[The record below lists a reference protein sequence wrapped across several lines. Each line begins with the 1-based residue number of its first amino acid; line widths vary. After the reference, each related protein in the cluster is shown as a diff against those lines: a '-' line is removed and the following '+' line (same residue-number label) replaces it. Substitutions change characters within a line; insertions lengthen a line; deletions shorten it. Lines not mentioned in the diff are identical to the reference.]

1 MRALAR
7 WGVAPL
13 LAAPVGA
20 WALGFG
26 DIELQSALNQP
37 FQAQIALVATP
48 DELQGLKVALASP
61 EVFERYGIDRPGYL
75 SRFEFKIATSG
86 GRSVVQVTSREAIVE
101 PFVTLLVE
109 ATWSRGRRLREYT
122 VLLDPPVLLPAPTAP
137 TAVSPAQTRP
147 SGSNAPGG
155 AINRPAPTAVSPAP
169 EPATPTPQPTPPRT
183 EPAPAPKSGE
193 TPKTSPPPRA
203 LPTSAPGGSYGPVRR
218 AETLWAIADRMRPE
232 GVSINQ
238 MMVAVYRANP
248 HAFGANMNVLL
259 AGATLQLPTNADLE
273 QLSARVAN
281 EEVKR
286 QTDEWANRS
295 PQDHTL
301 RLLPPS
307 DSKAAAPAPPAQA
320 SRAPGNAEAAAPAA
334 QTSTPAATSANASS
348 EEESRRLL
356 ELKNEQLRN
365 LQEQAAAT
373 AASAE
378 KPAQAPADKP
388 APGVELEP
396 EPLFAD
402 EAKQDKSNAA
412 PAPPPAEAAPTPAA
426 QSTPAPAPSGPSLVS
441 QALDWLM
448 APVLW
453 IGLGVA
459 ALLLTALWF
468 VRRRKQEPEDV
479 TGRWEAL
486 ESEVAD
492 DVARENTERLRR
504 QVPEGSIVVEEG
516 DRSARRAEP
525 EGEGAPEPRRAA
537 AQRTARAAPTTS
549 GDETLSSQTVIN
561 LDQADPVAEADF
573 HMAYGLYD
581 QAAELVQK
589 ALEAQPNRRD
599 LKLKLLEVFFVWG
612 NKDAFLNA
620 AQNLRKEIGQKADP
634 DWDKVVI
641 MGKQICPDERLF
653 AEATSG
659 AGQVD
664 VDLQAGESPLDL
676 AFDEAGGGDANAGV
690 DLDLGEASLAS
701 FDLEP
706 TAERPALKATPAK
719 PAAPAKGAAKP
730 ARDELD
736 AAFDIGERTAA
747 GLEDAFKDLDA
758 AAEETSPD
766 VSDALAV
773 TQESPTIETPRDGRD
788 WSNLSIESPTAEIA
802 AADAPTVET
811 PTIESA
817 RPDAPT
823 VETRTVQTAYRS
835 EPPTVEQPALAS
847 GGGGSELTAEIDLD
861 DLGLDVKDLQGL
873 PHDLGDLPA
882 AAERETDTR
891 EQPALGAEDDLL
903 SATGVTQVL
912 RDDDEGAADFDQR
925 KTSVLHDDEA
935 TMLAPSVGD
944 STMTGTEVLE
954 HRFEFDESGE
964 TSLVQALHKQDK
976 ENLDLNLDDLT
987 AALHSADTVEQ
998 PRTSSFSKDVFG
1010 GGETPVDIDIGVD
1023 VVGSDDPTGTE
1034 EVSPLDPQT
1043 MTEVGTK
1050 LDLARAYIDMGD
1062 PEGARSI
1069 LEEVLDEGDPNQRRE
1084 AQSLIDVL
1092 SA

>member
-7 WGVAPL
+7 WGVTPL
-13 LAAPVGA
+13 LAAPLGA

-37 FQAQIALVATP
+37 FQAQIALVATA
-48 DELQGLKVALASP
+48 DELQGLKVDLAPP
-61 EVFERYGIDRPGYL
+61 EVFARYGIDRPSYL
-75 SRFEFKIATSG
+75 TRFEFKIATSA
-86 GRSVVQVTSREAIVE
+86 GRPVVQVTSREAVVE

-109 ATWSRGRRLREYT
+109 ATWARGRRLREYT
-122 VLLDPPVLLPAPTAP
+122 VLLDPPVLLPAPTVP
-137 TAVSPAQTRP
+137 TGVSPAQTRP
-147 SGSNAPGG
+147 ASPSAPGG
-155 AINRPAPTAVSPAP
+155 AINRPPPATVSPAP
-169 EPATPTPQPTPPRT
+169 QSAPPRT
-183 EPAPAPKSGE
+183 EPVPAPRPGE
-193 TPKTSPPPRA
+193 APQSSPPPRA

-218 AETLWAIADRMRPE
+218 AETLWAISNRMRPE
-232 GVSINQ
+232 NVSINQ

-248 HAFGANMNVLL
+248 RAFGGNMNLLL
-259 AGATLQLPTNADLE
+259 AGATLRLPTNADLE
-273 QLSARVAN
+273 QLSARVAT
-281 EEVKR
+281 EDVQR
-286 QTDEWANRS
+286 QSDEWLNRS
-295 PQDHTL
+295 PQGHTL

-307 DSKAAAPAPPAQA
+307 ETKAAPSAAGASAQA
-320 SRAPGNAEAAAPAA
+320 SSRAPGNATASAPAA
-334 QTSTPAATSANASS
+334 SAPNAAAGASA
-348 EEESRRLL
+348 EENRRLI
-356 ELKNEQLRN
+356 ELRNEQLHK
-365 LQEQAAAT
+365 LQEQAAGEAPP
-373 AASAE
+373 AE
-378 KPAQAPADKP
+378 KAAQAPAEKP
-388 APGVELEP
+388 APGVELES

-402 EAKQDKSNAA
+402 EAKQDKANAA
-412 PAPPPAEAAPTPAA
+412 QAPAEAAPAA
-426 QSTPAPAPSGPSLVS
+426 AAAPAPVAPAPRPAPGPSLVS
-441 QALDWLM
+441 QLLGWLT

-468 VRRRKQEPEDV
+468 VRRRRQEPEDV

-492 DVARENTERLRR
+492 DVARENTARMRR

-516 DRSARRAEP
+516 DRSARHAEP
-525 EGEGAPEPRRAA
+525 DAETAPEPRRAGG
-537 AQRTARAAPTTS
+537 QRTGRAAAPAAS
-549 GDETLSSQTVIN
+549 DETLSSQTVIN

-589 ALEAQPNRRD
+589 ALEAAPNRRD

-612 NKDAFLNA
+612 NKDGFLSA
-620 AQNLRKEIGQKADP
+620 AQTLRKEIGQKADP

-653 AEATSG
+653 AEATSA

-664 VDLQAGESPLDL
+664 VDLQAGDSPLDL
-676 AFDEAGGGDANAGV
+676 AFDEPGADGVDAGV
-690 DLDLGEASLAS
+690 DLDLGEASLANL
-701 FDLEP
+701 DLSP
-706 TAERPALKATPAK
+706 TPERPALKPAAAK
-719 PAAPAKGAAKP
+719 PAAPAKAPAKP
-730 ARDELD
+730 AQDDLD
-736 AAFDIGERTAA
+736 GAFDIGERTAA
-747 GLEDAFKDLDA
+747 GLEDAFKDLDDEGA
-758 AAEETSPD
+758 QTSPD
-766 VSDALAV
+766 VADALAV
-773 TQESPTIETPRDGRD
+773 TQESPTIEKPRQSRD
-788 WSNLSIESPTAEIA
+788 WSKVSIDSPTGNFA

-817 RPDAPT
+817 RPESPTIEAPT
-823 VETRTVQTAYRS
+823 VETSLRS

-847 GGGGSELTAEIDLD
+847 DGGGSDLTAEIDLD
-861 DLGLDVKDLQGL
+861 DLGLDVKDLDAL

-891 EQPALGAEDDLL
+891 EQPTFAIEEDLL

-912 RDDDEGAADFDQR
+912 RDDADDAVDFDER
-925 KTSVLHDDEA
+925 NTSVLGDNDA
-935 TMLAPSVGD
+935 TMLAPAVD
-944 STMTGTEVLE
+944 DKAMTGTEVLE
-954 HRFEFDESGE
+954 QRFEFDESGE
-964 TSLVQALHKQDK
+964 TSLVKALRK
-976 ENLDLNLDDLT
+976 EGKDHLDLNLDDLT
-987 AALHSADTVEQ
+987 AALHGADTVEQ
-998 PRTSSFSKDVFG
+998 PRTSSFSKDVFSG
-1010 GGETPVDIDIGVD
+1010 GRTPVDIDIGVD
-1023 VVGSDDPTGTE
+1023 VAGPDDPTGTE

-1084 AQSLIDVL
+1084 AQGLIDVL